1 MSGMDPVYRK
11 SVLALPVCRSLSLS
25 LTVQRS
31 DQQVMIN
38 DIVQSI
44 FMARNSVN
52 LSVQTKLD
60 KIRRERVK
68 PSSQISE

>member
-11 SVLALPVCRSLSLS
+11 SLLASPVALSLSLP